1 MAESLGKKNLGLL
14 PIVSN
19 APKDHHS
26 LLQLYIDGPKDKFFY
41 IINSSNLKNLNRS
54 KNFFGSKFKFLENK
68 SLTKIVSS
76 QEKAI
81 LQVFKNKNIP
91 FRKIEIKKIS
101 EDVIGEFFSYF
112 MIETILIGRLMN
124 LNPFNQPSVEE
135 VKILTKNFLN
145 SLN

>member
-1 MAESLGKKNLGLL
+1 MS
-14 PIVSN
+14 
-19 APKDHHS
+19 
-26 LLQLYIDGPKDKFFY
+26 
-41 IINSSNLKNLNRS
+41 
-54 KNFFGSKFKFLENK
+54 
-68 SLTKIVSS
+68 KIVSS